1 MKTMKWRYSVI
12 PVAFLGFST
21 AMAGCGEDALGDGPL
36 GDLAAQCGLTC
47 SAKGIVEGNASISG
61 NASVDAFFGAVVDF
75 KGAAEGLSADV
86 QAKLDAIAVSV
97 GLEPGAAAADV
108 KAALQAKLAA
118 NVSGGLQVNF
128 QPPKCSASLEVTA
141 NAAAA
146 CDASVDPGSVEVACE
161 GSCAID
167 ASMQAECAAKGE
179 LKCSGTAPSLAC
191 EGTCT
196 GDCQLEVGAT
206 CEGTCKGECTGEC
219 SVKDASGNCAGSC
232 DGECKGTCE
241 LKAGGSCGG
250 KCEGSCEWTPP
261 SGECS
266 AGLEAKCEASA
277 EANIECKGSCDGKVT
292 PPSVS
297 AECKATVEAKANAS
311 AQCTPPELDIAFQWN
326 ASLEGDVNAQAEF
339 KAWLTG
345 FKAHYAG
352 LLAASAKATILAEAG
367 ANLGTSGKAAVE
379 GFVDGLK
386 GSADLKASI
395 GAVCALTELQHVPGL
410 LTDATGKVQGSITAV
425 AEIGTGIKG

>member
-1 MKTMKWRYSVI
+1 MKTLKWRYSVV
-12 PVAFLGFST
+12 PVAFLGLGIVT
-21 AMAGCGEDALGDGPL
+21 AGCGEDALGDSPI
-36 GDLAAQCGLTC
+36 GDLAKQCGLVC
-47 SAKGIVEGNASISG
+47 AEKGILQGNASISG

-75 KGAAEGLSADV
+75 KGAAEGLAADV

-97 GLEPGAAAADV
+97 GLEPGAAAADI

-118 NVSGGLQVNF
+118 NVSGGLEVKF

-146 CDASVDPGSVEVACE
+146 CDASVDPGSVEVKCE
-161 GSCAID
+161 GSCTID
-167 ASMQAECAAKGE
+167 ASMQAECSAKGE
-179 LKCSGTAPSLAC
+179 LKCSGTAPNLECAGS
-191 EGTCT
+191 CT
-196 GDCQLEVGAT
+196 GECKLEVGAT

-219 SVKDASGNCAGSC
+219 SVKDGSGNCAGKC

-241 LKAGGSCGG
+241 LKAGGSCSG

-261 SGECS
+261 EGECS

-277 EANIECKGSCDGKVT
+277 DADIQCKGGCDGKVT

-297 AECKATVEAKANAS
+297 AECKATVEAKANAN
-311 AQCTPPELDIAFQWN
+311 AQCTPPELDIAFKWN
-326 ASLEGDVNAQAEF
+326 AQLEADVNAQAEF

-345 FKAHYAG
+345 FKANYSA
-352 LLAASAKATILAEAG
+352 LLAASAKATLLAEAG
-367 ANLGTSGKAAVE
+367 ANLGASGKAAVE
-379 GFVDGLK
+379 GFVGNLK

-395 GAVCALTELQHVPGL
+395 GAVCALAELEHVPGL
-410 LTDATGKVQGSITAV
+410 LTEATGKVQGSISAV
-425 AEIGTGIKG
+425 AEIGGGIKG

>member
-1 MKTMKWRYSVI
+1 MKTLKWRYSIV
-12 PVAFLGFST
+12 PVAFLGLST

-36 GDLAAQCGLTC
+36 GNIAEQCGLTC

-86 QAKLDAIAVSV
+86 QARLDAIAVSL
-97 GLEPGAAAADV
+97 GLEPGAAAADI
-108 KAALQAKLAA
+108 KGALQAKLAA

-146 CDASVDPGSVEVACE
+146 CDANVDPGSVEVACE
-161 GSCAID
+161 GSCTID

-179 LKCSGTAPSLAC
+179 LKCSGTAPGFKC

-196 GDCQLEVGAT
+196 GECKLDAGVACNGK
-206 CEGTCKGECTGEC
+206 CNGTCQGDTDAGGNCMGEC
-219 SVKDASGNCAGSC
+219 D
-232 DGECKGTCE
+232 GTCE
-241 LKAGGSCGG
+241 LKAGGT
-250 KCEGSCEWTPP
+250 CEGECHGSCEWTPP
-261 SGECS
+261 EGECS

-297 AECKATVEAKANAS
+297 AECKASVEAKANAN
-311 AQCTPPELDIAFQWN
+311 AQCTPPELDIAFKWH
-326 ASLEGDVNAQAEF
+326 ADLEGDVNAQAEF

-367 ANLGTSGKAAVE
+367 ANLGTSGVAAVE
-379 GFVDGLK
+379 GFVGSLS

-395 GAVCALTELQHVPGL
+395 GAACALTELKHVPGL
-410 LTDATGKVQGSITAV
+410 LTDATSKVQGSITAV
-425 AEIGTGIKG
+425 AEIGAGIKG